1 MKAVIASLEAT
12 ILASVHKKGRGSFT
26 LPGLLKVNGINGTA
40 PGSASYNPPPLSLSP
55 MFKNILVYRIVS
67 WTAPE
72 AADLEGRLAA
82 ARFAECAAAQM
93 ESAGWQE
100 PRGKRHG
107 ALLESVAGHWI
118 LSLCT
123 ETKAVPGA
131 VVRRQLEEQL
141 AKIETET
148 GRKPRGKHAKE
159 IKEQLVH
166 ALLPRA
172 FPKRATTPI
181 WIDAAA
187 GLVVVGAA
195 SMKKADAVVTGLVEL
210 LGGGI
215 VLRALQTELSPTTA
229 MSEWLRSKEAPAGF
243 SIDRDCELKQ
253 PDSEKAAVRYA
264 RHTLEIDEVAEHIAQ
279 GKLPTQLAMTWSGRV
294 SFVLS
299 ETMAIKKLKLLDVVI
314 ESAPAGGSRDDD
326 FDADVALTTGELAPL
341 IADLVAALG
350 GEHERAAPAADA
362 APRPVAAAN
371 DEALA
376 A

>member
-1 MKAVIASLEAT
+1 
-12 ILASVHKKGRGSFT
+12 
-26 LPGLLKVNGINGTA
+26 
-40 PGSASYNPPPLSLSP
+40 
-55 MFKNILVYRIVS
+55 MFKNALVYRIVS
-67 WTAPE
+67 WNTPTHAE
-72 AADLEGRLAA
+72 IEERLAG
-82 ARFAECAAAQM
+82 ARFIECAATQM

-100 PRGKRHG
+100 PRGERHG

-141 AKIETET
+141 AKIEAET

-172 FPKRATTPI
+172 FPKRATTPV
-181 WIDAAA
+181 WIDAQAR
-187 GLVVVGAA
+187 LVVVGAA
-195 SMKKADAVVTGLVEL
+195 SMKKADAIVTRLVEL

-215 VLRALQTELSPTTA
+215 VLRPLQTELSPATA

-264 RHTLEIDEVAEHIAQ
+264 RHTLDIDEVGEHIAQ
-279 GKLPTQLAMTWSGRV
+279 GKLPTQLAMTWAGRV
-294 SFVLS
+294 SFMLT
-299 ETMAIKKLKLLDVVI
+299 ETMAIKKLKLLDVVL
-314 ESAPAGGSRDDD
+314 EGAGAPGGDDG
-326 FDADVALTTGELAPL
+326 FDADVAITTGELAPL
-341 IADLVAALG
+341 IAGLVDALG
-350 GEHERAAPAADA
+350 GELERDAPAADA
-362 APRPVAAAN
+362 GHRPAAAN